1 MTEPGETQGYAAQD
15 HLAAIFRHAGPD
27 VVDWII
33 INDAP
38 ISDGMMRKY
47 SHEGAE
53 PVGWDR
59 KVLES
64 MGVRVVEG
72 PVASQT
78 ELVRHDPDAIAREVM
93 ALVARKKRFMDE

>member
-1 MTEPGETQGYAAQD
+1 
-15 HLAAIFRHAGPD
+15 
-27 VVDWII
+27 
-33 INDAP
+33 
-38 ISDGMMRKY
+38 
-47 SHEGAE
+47 
-53 PVGWDR
+53 
-59 KVLES
+59 

>member
-1 MTEPGETQGYAAQD
+1 
-15 HLAAIFRHAGPD
+15 
-27 VVDWII
+27 
-33 INDAP
+33 
-38 ISDGMMRKY
+38 MMRKY
-47 SHEGAE
+47 SYEGAE
-53 PVGWDR
+53 PVGWDG

-78 ELVRHDPDAIAREVM
+78 ELVRHDPDAIAQEVM